1 MVNGRDIPITLA
13 ELRERLMEMEHT
25 LLTTG
30 VTSSASSSSTHVTVS
45 VKGQDEEEHRVFWMR
60 RNEKMRKVMER
71 YNDARGAEW
80 RTYVFLSE
88 EGSNICE
95 DKTPDEMELKD
106 GYQIDAMLH
115 QHEGFG
121 PSSIMF

>member
-45 VKGQDEEEHRVFWMR
+45 VKGQVCWIFTSSSLTHETILYTHMYVTWMYRTR
-60 RNEKMRKVMER
+60 RNIE
-71 YNDARGAEW
+71 
-80 RTYVFLSE
+80 
-88 EGSNICE
+88 C
-95 DKTPDEMELKD
+95 
-106 GYQIDAMLH
+106 
-115 QHEGFG
+115 FG
-121 PSSIMF
+121 